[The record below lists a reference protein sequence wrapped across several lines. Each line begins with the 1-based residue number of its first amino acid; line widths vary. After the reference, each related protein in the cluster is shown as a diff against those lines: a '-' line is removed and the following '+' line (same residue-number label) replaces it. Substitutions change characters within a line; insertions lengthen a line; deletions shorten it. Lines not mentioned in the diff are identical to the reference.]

1 MGNKM
6 KPKLIL
12 IRGLP
17 GSGKSTLAQE
27 IVLGKEN
34 WEHYEAD
41 MYFMNNGK
49 YNFNPSSL
57 PSAHNWCQENTYVC
71 LLNSMNVV
79 VSNTFT
85 TLKELNPYFL
95 IAKEHGIIPSVVHC
109 QHSFG
114 SVHDVPQETIDKMKG
129 RWQNDVSELY
139 QSIEK

>member
-1 MGNKM
+1 M
-6 KPKLIL
+6 KPKLTL

-49 YNFNPSSL
+49 YDFNPSL
-57 PSAHNWCQENTYVC
+57 LGRAHIWCQNEVDSALDYGI
-71 LLNSMNVV
+71 NVV

-85 TLKELNPYFL
+85 TLKELKPYFL
-95 IAKEHGIIPSVVHC
+95 IAKEHGITPSVVHC

-114 SVHDVPQETIDKMKG
+114 SVHDVPQETIDKMKA

-139 QSIEK
+139 QSMEK

>member
-1 MGNKM
+1 M

-49 YNFNPSSL
+49 YDFNPSL
-57 PSAHNWCQENTYVC
+57 LGRAHGWCQNEVDSALDYGI
-71 LLNSMNVV
+71 NVV

-85 TLKELNPYFL
+85 TLKELKPYFL
-95 IAKEHGIIPSVVHC
+95 IAKEHGIIPSVVYC
-109 QHSFG
+109 QHVYG
-114 SVHDVPQETIDKMKG
+114 SVHDVPQETIDKMKA
-129 RWQNDVSELY
+129 RWRNDVSELY
-139 QSIEK
+139 QSMEK

>member
-1 MGNKM
+1 M

-12 IRGLP
+12 IRGVP

-49 YNFNPSSL
+49 YDFNPSL
-57 PSAHNWCQENTYVC
+57 IGRAHSWCQNEVDSALHYGV
-71 LLNSMNVV
+71 NVV

-85 TLKELNPYFL
+85 TLKELKPYFL
-95 IAKEHGIIPSVVHC
+95 IAKEHGITPSVVHC

-114 SVHDVPQETIDKMKG
+114 SVHDVSQETIDKMKA
-129 RWQNDVSELY
+129 RWQNDISELY
-139 QSIEK
+139 QSVEK

>member
-1 MGNKM
+1 M

-49 YNFNPSSL
+49 YDFNPSL
-57 PSAHNWCQENTYVC
+57 LGRAHSWCQNEVESAFHYGV
-71 LLNSMNVV
+71 NVV

-85 TLKELNPYFL
+85 TLKELTPYFL

-114 SVHDVPQETIDKMKG
+114 SVHDVPQETIDKMKT

-139 QSIEK
+139 QSTEK

>member
-1 MGNKM
+1 M

-41 MYFMNNGK
+41 MYFMDNGK
-49 YNFNPSSL
+49 YDFNPSL
-57 PSAHNWCQENTYVC
+57 MGRAHIWCQNEVDSALHYGV
-71 LLNSMNVV
+71 NVV
-79 VSNTFT
+79 VSNTLT
-85 TLKELNPYFL
+85 TLKELKPYFL

-114 SVHDVPQETIDKMKG
+114 SVHYVPQETIDKMKA

-139 QSIEK
+139 QSMEK